1 MKSKPNT
8 KTGTGKKIKAP
19 KKVEGFLAKVGAKYE
34 LVGHRTVYTAFDKA
48 ATLKVKPA
56 QIAKVLVV
64 KIDETLAMAV
74 VGGDRNL
81 DVGKLQKL
89 AKSKK
94 IDFAK
99 EKIIGETFKGI
110 DPGAIAPFA
119 ELWNVPVFCD
129 KKLLESA
136 KIILSAGSYESSLAI
151 TPAAFKKANPEITIG
166 LFSMAR
172 KSNTMAAIAKPKPS
186 LRNKTAAGKAKK
198 KPAKQSKTTKKRK

>member
-8 KTGTGKKIKAP
+8 KTGTGKKIKVP

-81 DVGKLQKL
+81 DVGKL
-89 AKSKK
+89 KSWLNPKRSILPKK
-94 IDFAK
+94 RS
-99 EKIIGETFKGI
+99 
-110 DPGAIAPFA
+110 
-119 ELWNVPVFCD
+119 
-129 KKLLESA
+129 SA
-136 KIILSAGSYESSLAI
+136 KLS
-151 TPAAFKKANPEITIG
+151 KALIR
-166 LFSMAR
+166 AR
-172 KSNTMAAIAKPKPS
+172 LRR
-186 LRNKTAAGKAKK
+186 LRNCGTCRFSA
-198 KPAKQSKTTKKRK
+198 TKSFWNRPK